1 MFEKIAFE
9 SSKFVR
15 PNHKLLPRDLQK
27 AVTLIFP
34 KGSQLT
40 DHANAIGTNAVTKL
54 VPFRIIP
61 VPENVEYKGILKDR
75 YAKIK
80 QIGKSQGTKIKIAW
94 DLHTGEYV
102 AIKRLENT
110 HRNCLEIEK
119 EYMSLLKVNHIN
131 VIQTFDR
138 GIERYVPKENP

>member
-1 MFEKIAFE
+1 
-9 SSKFVR
+9 
-15 PNHKLLPRDLQK
+15 
-27 AVTLIFP
+27 
-34 KGSQLT
+34 
-40 DHANAIGTNAVTKL
+40 L